1 MQAGQSQEEVPQQLQ
16 QQTSCHKYK
25 TKRDRHADAITD
37 KTGPSELGMSDP
49 KMDQLTLIGLRL
61 KEEKKKKNKW
71 RRKKFGWYPMGL
83 TNTDPSLRRRDS

>member
-49 KMDQLTLIGLRL
+49 KMDQLTLIGLKGEKGRRRR
-61 KEEKKKKNKW
+61 KTNGEEKSLVGT
-71 RRKKFGWYPMGL
+71 RRV
-83 TNTDPSLRRRDS
+83 